1 MAISIPLMMATG
13 VGPGALMSR
22 VGSQVPGVTE
32 EEQERIRRYEEGV
45 ERARQMQGLYRRLGA
60 LGLQERAE
68 AGMQAFDPRMAA
80 TMGPAGLAGTRRL
93 GQLGGIAGVRGE
105 IEGRMKAEAVDPER
119 KREVMR
125 QRMLAAAA
133 TAAAAGQT
141 KEQMFQTL
149 SGMAGGDPELLKEA
163 RNIAG
168 AQGRMAQP
176 GTVGGYV
183 EDIGSLFNIFD

>member
-1 MAISIPLMMATG
+1 MAISIPLMIATG
-13 VGPGALMSR
+13 GQGLLSGM
-22 VGSQVPGVTE
+22 GSQVPGVTE

-168 AQGRMAQP
+168 AQGRMAKS
-176 GTVGGYV
+176 GTVGGFV
-183 EDIGSLFNIFD
+183 EDIGGFFNIFD

>member
-1 MAISIPLMMATG
+1 MAISIPLMIATG
-13 VGPGALMSR
+13 VGPAALMSR
-22 VGSQVPGVTE
+22 AGSQVPGVTE
-32 EEQERIRRYEEGV
+32 EEQDRIRRYEEGV

-105 IEGRMKAEAVDPER
+105 IEGRMKAEAIDPER

-149 SGMAGGDPELLKEA
+149 SGMAGGDPVLLREA
-163 RNIAG
+163 RQIAQ
-168 AQGRMAQP
+168 AQGRMAQA
-176 GTVGGYV
+176 GTIPGYV
-183 EDIGSLFNIFD
+183 EDIGSLFKLG